1 MNVVRKLALGCF
13 LAVALAWATVSAAPQ
28 GRPDNSGYQAQAAP
42 EGPFVPLRVQLQ
54 TESAPLARQYVAA
67 EKQEE
72 KKQIRQKLSDTLSQ
86 QFDVHIKEQQKE
98 LEDLEKQIATLRSVL
113 KKRIDAKATIVER
126 RVEQLIQDA
135 EGLGWN
141 APSSPRRGLGPVG
154 YGPNVSFP
162 EKTPSPK

>member
-1 MNVVRKLALGCF
+1 MKVVRKLALGCL
-13 LAVALAWATVSAAPQ
+13 LAVALACATVSAAPQ
-28 GRPDNSGYQAQAAP
+28 SRPDTKATAP
-42 EGPFVPLRVQLQ
+42 EVPDNAFRVQLQ

-72 KKQIRQKLSDTLSQ
+72 KKQLRQRLSDTLSQ
-86 QFDVHIKEQQKE
+86 QFDLHVKEQQKE

-141 APSSPRRGLGPVG
+141 APSSPRRG
-154 YGPNVSFP
+154 YGPDPYGRVIGLP
-162 EKTPSPK
+162 EMKPSPK